1 MRRKREMPAHAR
13 QHGRLQHKQRRAGQP
28 RQGVISGKPDDAPR
42 HESLQRRAAVN
53 PKPPILR
60 DLDRRADG
68 LEEKCQQRNRIRVI
82 DGGADLQPPKRV
94 EAGWPGP
101 GRAAKETPAQ
111 PILHRV
117 GADHAAQHP
126 AGIPG
131 RQDMQPESIG
141 DHRPAY
147 QHRSRSPGP
156 GFQSLSCHA
165 LSPGR

>member
-13 QHGRLQHKQRRAGQP
+13 QHGWLQHKKRRAGQP
-28 RQGVISGKPDDAPR
+28 RQRIIRRKPDDAPR
-42 HESLQRRAAVN
+42 HESLQRCTAVN

-60 DLDRRADG
+60 NLDHRADG
-68 LEEKCQQRNRIRVI
+68 LEEKRQQRNRIRVV
-82 DGGADLQPPKRV
+82 DGGTDLQPPKRV
-94 EAGWPGP
+94 EAWWPGP
-101 GRAAKETPAQ
+101 GRAAKKTPAQ

-126 AGIPG
+126 ARIPR
-131 RQDMQPESIG
+131 RQDMQPEGIG
-141 DHRPAY
+141 DHRPAD

-156 GFQSLSCHA
+156 CFQSLSRHA